1 MRAAAEKAKV
11 YENSLMILQR
21 TIKRN
26 ELTVKQLSGIPE
38 DRAVYIPLGRA
49 YLLVKK

>member
-21 TIKRN
+21 TIKKN
-26 ELTVKQLSGIPE
+26 ELTVKQLESVPPE
-38 DRAVYIPLGRA
+38 RAVYIPLGRA
-49 YLLVKK
+49 

>member
-1 MRAAAEKAKV
+1 MRTAAEKAKV

-26 ELTVKQLSGIPE
+26 ELTVKQLETVPL

-49 YLLVKK
+49 

>member
-26 ELTVKQLSGIPE
+26 ELTVKQLESVPAE
-38 DRAVYIPLGRA
+38 RAVYIPLGRA
-49 YLLVKK
+49 